1 MLLAPKT
8 PQRLSLKEISVIL
21 SLAAVLFLLLLM
33 TSCMSGQK
41 KNSPSGQNLKVVP
54 VFNEDSAY
62 HYLSRQLDFGPR
74 VPNTEGHKACGDY
87 LVEKMRSLGGI
98 LTEQPMQLEAFDG
111 NVLRARNIIA
121 SFDPEKKRRILLFA
135 HWDTR
140 PWADEDPDPQNHT
153 KAIPGANDGASGV
166 AVLMEIARHLGTTTP
181 SSLGVDIILFDAED
195 YGQPSFSGRS
205 RVEDSWC
212 LGSQYWAKNP
222 HVSNYSAEFGILLD
236 MVGAKGA
243 IFAKEY
249 FSLRYAAPVVNKVW
263 NTAARIGYSHYFENS
278 EGGAI
283 TDDHLYINRLAGIPS
298 INIIDYRS
306 DTPNGFFPYWHTL
319 EDSLDKI
326 DKKTLKAAGQT
337 LLELI
342 YTE

>member
-8 PQRLSLKEISVIL
+8 PQRLSLKEISVIP
-21 SLAAVLFLLLLM
+21 SLATALFLLLLM

-140 PWADEDPDPQNHT
+140 PWADEDPTRKTIQRPF
-153 KAIPGANDGASGV
+153 P
-166 AVLMEIARHLGTTTP
+166 EPTTGP
-181 SSLGVDIILFDAED
+181 AEWL
-195 YGQPSFSGRS
+195 S
-205 RVEDSWC
+205 
-212 LGSQYWAKNP
+212 
-222 HVSNYSAEFGILLD
+222 
-236 MVGAKGA
+236 
-243 IFAKEY
+243 
-249 FSLRYAAPVVNKVW
+249 
-263 NTAARIGYSHYFENS
+263 
-278 EGGAI
+278 
-283 TDDHLYINRLAGIPS
+283 
-298 INIIDYRS
+298 
-306 DTPNGFFPYWHTL
+306 
-319 EDSLDKI
+319 
-326 DKKTLKAAGQT
+326 
-337 LLELI
+337 
-342 YTE
+342 